1 MRAKEKKLFRVAVIM
16 PPGNKPHQDRI
27 RGILRYAATRPEW
40 DLFLFGTHIDS
51 AALDDLSGWHA
62 DGIITVPE
70 FFNTKTLKD
79 ALRARAYA
87 IANGRNIHPP
97 TGCENFGAI
106 VCDNF
111 EVGRC
116 AARFLLQKHHK
127 NFAYIGMPRP
137 QTWSEDRMTG
147 FRDEL
152 ARNGF
157 SCAVFTSPVKHGWAS
172 EEKSLAKFLVSLPKP
187 CGILA
192 AVDSR
197 AKHVLDV
204 CRLIGIAVPEQISV
218 LGVDN
223 EEMTCEWTQPT
234 LSSILPEFEESGF
247 RLAKMLDSLMRGKTV
262 RPRVQTYGIT
272 GIVERRSTLDLS
284 GSARLVSQAREY
296 IRTNAASDIS
306 VEDISKAAG
315 CSARILQR
323 HFRKTLDKT
332 PVDELCE
339 RRLELVCEKLRQT
352 DTPID
357 RIGEFCGFNS
367 NSYLKAAFK
376 RHFGCTMSDWREKFL
391 KGQPRTRARRP
402 SSIPSK
408 VQNDPASPES

>member
-1 MRAKEKKLFRVAVIM
+1 MRKEEKHVFRVAVIV
-16 PPGNKPHQDRI
+16 PPGSKPHQDRI
-27 RGILRYAATRPEW
+27 RGILRYAATRPDW
-40 DLFLFGTHIDS
+40 DLFLFGTHNDS
-51 AALDDLSGWHA
+51 AALDDLSDWHA

-70 FFNTKTLKD
+70 FLTAQTLKG

-87 IANGRNIHPP
+87 VANGRNLHPP

-111 EVGRC
+111 EVGRR
-116 AARFLLQKHHK
+116 AARFLLQKHLK
-127 NFAYIGMPRP
+127 NFAYIGMPRT
-137 QTWSEDRMTG
+137 QVWSEDRMVG

-152 ARNGF
+152 AGNGF
-157 SCAVFTSPVKHGWAS
+157 KCAIFTSPSKQGWAS
-172 EEKSLAKFLVSLPKP
+172 EEKCLAEFLLSLPKP

-204 CRLIGIAVPEQISV
+204 CRLIGIDVPEQISV

-234 LSSILPEFEESGF
+234 LSSVLPEFEESGF
-247 RLAKMLDSLMRGKTV
+247 RLARMLDSLMRGENV
-262 RPRVQTYGIT
+262 HPRIQTYGIT
-272 GIVERRSTLDLS
+272 GIVERRSTLDLA
-284 GSARLVSQAREY
+284 GSARIISLARDY
-296 IRTNAASDIS
+296 IRANAASALS
-306 VEDISKAAG
+306 VEDIALAAG
-315 CSARILQR
+315 CSVRILQR
-323 HFRKTLDKT
+323 HFRKVMNKT

-339 RRLELVCEKLRQT
+339 RRLDLVCDKLRQS

-357 RIGEFCGFNS
+357 RIGEFCGFKS

-376 RHFGCTMSDWREKFL
+376 RRFGCSMSEWREKSLTSSIAHPGATAEL
-391 KGQPRTRARRP
+391 KPEQCPEGSGQP
-402 SSIPSK
+402 
-408 VQNDPASPES
+408 